1 MTEVK
6 RRNASI
12 NYLNVLYNNMGFFR
26 KFLRRVGKIGQGI
39 ARGVQEATGAV
50 AGTLSKLQNLKDS
63 PVGRIA
69 MMALMANPKTRGV
82 AMKVNEAIDR
92 GVDLSSLANRVS
104 KGEMDAINE
113 AVERASRGQIM
124 GTA

>member
-1 MTEVK
+1 
-6 RRNASI
+6 
-12 NYLNVLYNNMGFFR
+12 MGFFR

>member
-1 MTEVK
+1 
-6 RRNASI
+6 
-12 NYLNVLYNNMGFFR
+12 MGFFR
-26 KFLRRVGKIGQGI
+26 RFISRVGKIGKGAIQ
-39 ARGVQEATGAV
+39 GVQTATGAI

-82 AMKVNEAIDR
+82 AMKVNEAIDQ

-113 AVERASRGQIM
+113 AVERASRGQLM
-124 GTA
+124 GSA